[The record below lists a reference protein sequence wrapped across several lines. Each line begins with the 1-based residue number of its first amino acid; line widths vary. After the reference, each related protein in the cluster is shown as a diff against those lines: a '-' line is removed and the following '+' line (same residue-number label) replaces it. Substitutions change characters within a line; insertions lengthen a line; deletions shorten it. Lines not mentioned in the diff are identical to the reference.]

1 MEILALVQWPAML
14 ITVAASYLVGS
25 SLPER
30 RLRGFRLF
38 LLSNILWVAWG
49 LYASAWALIVL
60 QVALVP
66 MNVRGARKVEDDGAA
81 QLGARS

>member
-1 MEILALVQWPAML
+1 MFSLVQWPAML
-14 ITVAASYLVGS
+14 ITVAAAYLVGS

-30 RLRGFRLF
+30 RLHGFRLF
-38 LLSNILWVAWG
+38 LLSNVLWVAWG

-66 MNVRGARKVEDDGAA
+66 MNVRGARKVEDVGAA
-81 QLGARS
+81 HLGARG